1 MTGVFWT
8 FHVNGII
15 PHVSFVSGFFY
26 LARFPAPS
34 ILLQV
39 LHSFLWPINIPHF
52 IHSSAEKHL
61 NYFHLLTTRNA
72 TAMDI
77 VYKVLIDHLSSIIW
91 GRYLGV
97 ELWGHMVVLCVT
109 Y

>member
-1 MTGVFWT
+1 
-8 FHVNGII
+8 
-15 PHVSFVSGFFY
+15 
-26 LARFPAPS
+26 
-34 ILLQV
+34 
-39 LHSFLWPINIPHF
+39 
-52 IHSSAEKHL
+52 
-61 NYFHLLTTRNA
+61 
-72 TAMDI
+72 MDI